1 MRALALVLALA
12 SAAHAEPKV
21 PPPGPPFVHEGL
33 EAYRAGRY
41 AEAIELFK
49 KALLL
54 APRPQLYYA
63 LAQAERQLG
72 RCVEAVAHYQK
83 FLESKPPAVQAE
95 SARQNMERCRITV
108 GEPAPPPEPPPATPP
123 PSPPSLESSP
133 APRPSA
139 ARDAAGHVL
148 WAGGVALGI
157 AGGAL
162 LGVAERNVRAA
173 ADARRYDEFILAY
186 DPAQGAESQRIA
198 GAVLLAAGGVAV
210 VAGIVRFGVVARR
223 AARDR

>member
-1 MRALALVLALA
+1 MKTVVVALTLTLAVTARAE
-12 SAAHAEPKV
+12 HQV
-21 PPPGPPFVHEGL
+21 PPQPPPFLSRGL
-33 EAYRAGRY
+33 EHYRAGRY
-41 AEAIELFK
+41 AEAIEEFK
-49 KALLL
+49 RALQL
-54 APRPQLYYA
+54 APRPELYYA

-72 RCVEAVAHYQK
+72 RCVEAVAHYQA
-83 FLESKPPAVQAE
+83 FLKSKPSPLQAE
-95 SARQNMERCRITV
+95 SARQNIERCSITV
-108 GEPAPPPEPPPATPP
+108 GEAPQPAEPPPATPP
-123 PSPPSLESSP
+123 PAPPEP
-133 APRPSA
+133 PPPPRPSA
-139 ARDAAGHVL
+139 ARDPAGHVL
-148 WAGGVALGI
+148 WVSGVALGI

-210 VAGIVRFGVVARR
+210 VAGIVRFGVVAKR